1 MKDRLESRLWHSCAV
16 GIPQLRDSEDVAIG
30 LRRRPGVRY
39 SALAPNP
46 KKVKQLHFYLII
58 YLLHSDYLF
67 DEQFILCTVTLSIL
81 HWHHLWSL

>member
-1 MKDRLESRLWHSCAV
+1 MWLSGCDVDR
-16 GIPQLRDSEDVAIG
+16 GG
-30 LRRRPGVRY
+30 RY

-67 DEQFILCTVTLSIL
+67 DEEFILCTVTLSIL
-81 HWHHLWSL
+81 TLHHLRSSP